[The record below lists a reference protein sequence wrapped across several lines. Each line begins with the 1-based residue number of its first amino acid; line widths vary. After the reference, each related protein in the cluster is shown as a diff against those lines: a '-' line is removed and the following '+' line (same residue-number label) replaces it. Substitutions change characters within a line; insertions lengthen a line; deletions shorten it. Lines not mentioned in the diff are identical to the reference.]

1 MEPMERPGVQQIS
14 FPGLG
19 SSWAAGR
26 WGYANCAVLR
36 LTILSNYSFLLKGI
50 ICVCVCGWVGVGVY
64 VFVCVGTHVCVSIW
78 VLFVCMY
85 SCICVCARTCVTCV
99 HVEARVSLKNV
110 IFFFSSRVSP

>member
-1 MEPMERPGVQQIS
+1 MERPGVQQIS

-50 ICVCVCGWVGVGVY
+50 ICVCVCVGGWVWVCVY
-64 VFVCVGTHVCVSIW
+64 LYVWVHMYVCLYGYYLCVCIHVFVCVRALV
-78 VLFVCMY
+78 
-85 SCICVCARTCVTCV
+85 
-99 HVEARVSLKNV
+99 
-110 IFFFSSRVSP
+110 